1 MNILVTGGAGYIGS
15 HVVEELQKS
24 GFTPIV
30 YDNFSTGHAAAV
42 PEDVQLVE
50 GDIHDVRFARHIME
64 QFEIDAVIHFAAS
77 SLVGESMVDPA
88 KYYFNNVEGSLH
100 LLEAMRGAGVDR
112 IVFSSTA
119 AVYGEPEQVPITE
132 DSKLQPTNVY
142 GRSKLMIEKMLAD
155 YDMAY
160 DFRYVALRYF
170 NAAGASPTRDIGE
183 DHSPES
189 HLIPLILKTAQG
201 VRKQVAIFGTDYPTE
216 DGTCIRDYIHVCDLA
231 KAHVLALQHLLKGGD
246 SRVYN
251 LGSENGFSVRQ
262 MIDCAKKV
270 TAVDFTVVEE
280 TRRAGDPAVLIAS
293 SEKIRSELGWVPQHS
308 SVEEVIG
315 TAWKWH
321 KGHPHGYEG

>member
-50 GDIHDVRFARHIME
+50 GDIHDVRFAKHIME

-100 LLEAMRGAGVDR
+100 LLEAMRGSGVDR

-183 DHSPES
+183 DHNPES

-231 KAHVLALQHLLKGGD
+231 KAHVLALQHLLRGGS

-280 TRRAGDPAVLIAS
+280 ARRAGDPAVLIAS
-293 SEKIRSELGWVPQHS
+293 SGKIRSELGWIPQHS

-321 KGHPHGYEG
+321 KGHPRGYEG

>member
-50 GDIHDVRFARHIME
+50 GDIHDVRFAKHIME

-132 DSKLQPTNVY
+132 NSKLQPTNVY

-183 DHSPES
+183 DHNPES

-201 VRKQVAIFGTDYPTE
+201 VRRQVAIFGTDYPTE

-231 KAHVLALQHLLKGGD
+231 KAHVLALQHLLKGGG

-280 TRRAGDPAVLIAS
+280 ARRAGDPAVLIAS
-293 SEKIRSELGWVPQHS
+293 SEKIRSELGWVPEHS